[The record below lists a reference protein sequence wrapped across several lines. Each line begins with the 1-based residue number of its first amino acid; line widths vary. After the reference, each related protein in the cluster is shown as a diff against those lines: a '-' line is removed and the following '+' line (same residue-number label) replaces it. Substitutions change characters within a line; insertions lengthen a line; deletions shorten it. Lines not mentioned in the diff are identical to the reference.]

1 VGLARKLS
9 RALMA
14 IGDRGRSGAL
24 APRGPAVAA
33 RTVPAP
39 DGERIVVAYEPD
51 IDGAPDPGEVVWAWV
66 SFEDDP
72 AEGKDRPVVVI
83 GRWGAALA
91 GVPLSSRDRPGDPDR
106 VPVGAG
112 KWDAQRRPSY
122 ADVGRVLRLPPA
134 SVRREGAAL
143 DRRAFDR
150 VIDRLEQRG

>member
-1 VGLARKLS
+1 
-9 RALMA
+9 
-14 IGDRGRSGAL
+14 
-24 APRGPAVAA
+24 
-33 RTVPAP
+33 VPSP
-39 DGERIVVAYEPD
+39 TGERIVVAYEPRRN
-51 IDGAPDPGEVVWAWV
+51 GAPDPGEVVWAWV
-66 SFEDDP
+66 PFEDDP
-72 AEGKDRPVVVI
+72 TKGKDRPVVVI
-83 GRWGAALA
+83 GRWGTGLA
-91 GVPLSSRDRPGDPDR
+91 GVPLTSRDRPGDPDR